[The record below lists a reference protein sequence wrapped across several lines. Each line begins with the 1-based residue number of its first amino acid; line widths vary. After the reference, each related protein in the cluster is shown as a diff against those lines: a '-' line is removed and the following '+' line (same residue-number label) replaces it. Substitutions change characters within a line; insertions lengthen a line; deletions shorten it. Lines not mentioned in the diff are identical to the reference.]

1 MACYYRRKGFVVAA
15 EDEATFGLIPILNRR
30 WAKVGSRPVANMNF
44 KQKSVKVM
52 GARSQQAFV
61 FTFGKK
67 SNKLRFV
74 KFMNLLLRRWG
85 KVLLFADHATWHK
98 GKEIEDFLRRHKKTF
113 KLLYFPRRTPELN
126 PVEQCW
132 KPGRQV
138 LSNRLL
144 LTLSAAKYHLKK
156 TFDNP
161 SLLPKM
167 FRFLSN

>member
-1 MACYYRRKGFVVAA
+1 MARYYRQKGFVVAA

-44 KQKSVKVM
+44 AHKYAKVM
-52 GARSQQAFV
+52 GARSKRSFV

-67 SNKLRFV
+67 VNKHRFL
-74 KFMNLLLRRWG
+74 KFIALLQRRWG
-85 KVLLFADHATWHK
+85 KVFLLVDNAKWHK
-98 GKEIEDFLRRHKKTF
+98 GKEIVDFLKRHKKTF
-113 KLLYFPRRTPELN
+113 KMLYFPRRTPELN

-144 LTLSAAKYHLKK
+144 RTLPAARYHLQK
-156 TFDNP
+156 TFNNY
-161 SLLPKM
+161 SLLPEM
-167 FRFLSN
+167 FRYLSN